1 MALFLICIPTPI
13 IPQVEWTSYCKAK
26 NSLSFLLR
34 FQTLLRHRI
43 SLPNKSL
50 LYEELPSLPLPP
62 KFNHCLISVY
72 FHNSFLQDSSVII
85 TANPSHPVDFSIHCS
100 LNPSPT
106 APLKTFLSKLRK
118 YLCSPFFIFHGLS
131 TVPHQWW
138 PFTFSLSSMMPIPTL
153 FLPKLLTSCAIFHSL
168 WH

>member
-1 MALFLICIPTPI
+1 MTALFLICIPTPI

-34 FQTLLRHRI
+34 FQTLLRHWI

-50 LYEELPSLPLPP
+50 LYEELPSLPIPP

-72 FHNSFLQDSSVII
+72 FHNSFLEDSSIII

-106 APLKTFLSKLRK
+106 APLKIFLSKLRK
-118 YLCSPFFIFHGLS
+118 ILVLSNLYLP
-131 TVPHQWW
+131 W
-138 PFTFSLSSMMPIPTL
+138 PFHTASSMVTIYF
-153 FLPKLLTSCAIFHSL
+153 FLVFHDAYS
-168 WH
+168 HSFSSQIID